1 MNNTLK
7 TQLNGWYPVLKD
19 TLESEYFK
27 NVKDEIRKDI
37 KTEEVYPKGSD
48 IMKSFSLCPIE
59 ETKVVILGQD
69 PYHDGTAT
77 GLAFANS
84 SKCKVMSPSL
94 KMIIEELETS
104 VGLIALP
111 FNKNLE
117 HWASQGVLLLN
128 TALTVKQGC
137 PGSHQN

>member
-69 PYHDGTAT
+69 PYHDGSAT
-77 GLAFANS
+77 GLAFANAGD
-84 SKCKVMSPSL
+84 KRRISPSL
-94 KMIIEELETS
+94 KNIITAVENDYGKDHN
-104 VGLIALP
+104 VNVKGLLDVDIT
-111 FNKNLE
+111 FINNKPN
-117 HWASQGVLLLN
+117 
-128 TALTVKQGC
+128 
-137 PGSHQN
+137 